1 MLLKPNVLKMKFLL
15 RPIPIASLSLLFL
28 VLAARAQDCEVNL
41 DWVGVPPNE
50 YDTRFASISE
60 PDGRPLGFNRSV
72 IPYVTEGIPNPCIRV
87 TGTEDRRVEVMAES
101 TPVGST
107 MCTYRQ
113 GGQLE
118 CSNAGIYFCEQAT
131 ANEVKYE
138 FLCEGTT
145 CERTDVPFFYRFTIS
160 PPASEM
166 DPELWCDNRDT
177 GEYPRR
183 LSGVTSP
190 PLRPTTLS
198 GPLPPGETI
207 PPLRPTN
214 QSTFSL
220 TPRETAPPP
229 LPTTESKGSSHNYV
243 AKSVLGIYIVTI
255 ATFTI
260 GY

>member
-1 MLLKPNVLKMKFLL
+1 MRIHL
-15 RPIPIASLSLLFL
+15 RAVPIASLGLLLL
-28 VLAARAQDCEVNL
+28 VVGLGVQAQDCEVNM

-107 MCTYRQ
+107 ICTYRQ

-118 CSNAGIYFCEQAT
+118 CNAAGIYFCEQAT
-131 ANEVKYE
+131 ANEIKYE
-138 FLCEGTT
+138 FLCEGTS
-145 CERTDVPFFYRFTIS
+145 CEQTDVPFFFRFTIS

-177 GEYPRR
+177 GEYPR
-183 LSGVTSP
+183 
-190 PLRPTTLS
+190 TLS
-198 GPLPPGETI
+198 GPLPPGVTM
-207 PPLRPTN
+207 
-214 QSTFSL
+214 
-220 TPRETAPPP
+220 APNPQ
-229 LPTTESKGSSHNYV
+229 TTRSRGSSHNYA
-243 AKSVLGIYIVTI
+243 AKSLLGICIVAITAFAI
-255 ATFTI
+255 S
-260 GY
+260 Y